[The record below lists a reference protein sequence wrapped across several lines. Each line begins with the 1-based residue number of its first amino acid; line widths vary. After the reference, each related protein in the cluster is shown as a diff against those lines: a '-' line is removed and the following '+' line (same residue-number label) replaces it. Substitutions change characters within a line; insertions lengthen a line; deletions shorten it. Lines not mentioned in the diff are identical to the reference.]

1 MFKKIMTAAVLA
13 TTLAG
18 ASLATTGTAEA
29 SNGRNGAFAAGAVL
43 GLVGGSLL
51 AGGYNGGYNNG
62 GYYEPAY
69 YAPHCFFK
77 KRWVH
82 DYYGWHKE
90 IIKICR

>member
-1 MFKKIMTAAVLA
+1 MFKKLMTAAVLA
-13 TTLAG
+13 TTIAG

-29 SNGRNGAFAAGAVL
+29 HYGRNGAFAAGAVL

-51 AGGYNGGYNNG
+51 ANGYNG
-62 GYYEPAY
+62 GYYEPTY
-69 YAPHCFFK
+69 YSPGYCFYK

-90 IIKICR
+90 IIKVCR